1 MCGTPVFLGTE
12 EMKAAAEAAAEEPA
26 GQGWDHD
33 GEAGLLEPDSA
44 PLSLRQQ
51 EDEVTKN

>member
-1 MCGTPVFLGTE
+1 
-12 EMKAAAEAAAEEPA
+12 MKAAAEAAAEEPA